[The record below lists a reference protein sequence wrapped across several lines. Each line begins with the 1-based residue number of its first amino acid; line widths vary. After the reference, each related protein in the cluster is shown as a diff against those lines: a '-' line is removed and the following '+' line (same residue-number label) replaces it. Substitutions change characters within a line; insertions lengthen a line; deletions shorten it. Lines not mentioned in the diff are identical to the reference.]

1 MSKRK
6 KKNKKLIL
14 QRIRYRAW
22 LRKILKQKSKTFHP
36 IKFNKTVGTPRI
48 FRRTIN
54 ETQKLLTMNSVNN
67 KDKYIKNYL
76 PVNLKYIVTKKDSP
90 FNIESIKKEH
100 LVSKGTILIPIIFSI
115 IDNPEQSILVFRQML
130 SALLI
135 ENISNIT
142 FDYKDCK
149 EIELGTQAL
158 FDIILKDYI
167 QFCNRCKKISRN
179 RNNVFPSFGATNI
192 KDKDIQ
198 KFLWSVGSPAN
209 LGIGEIRDS
218 SVKKFKLRTYDNTKS
233 VDEKIR
239 MERKD
244 LDTTE
249 IADYVI
255 ESLATMGK
263 QLTAKKRDDLC
274 TIIGEI
280 LINAEEHSTTNH
292 RFSIGY
298 FNENRQNGTLNG
310 LFRLVIL
317 NFGDT
322 IYEKFK
328 SEDCPN
334 KNFVSR
340 MKSLSDKYTKKF
352 FFIKGE
358 FEEECLWTLYALQEG
373 VTSVSRDSYRRGNGS
388 IRFIES
394 FFNIKGNIQ
403 SDNISRMNILSGKTR
418 ILFDG
423 SYCIK
428 ESTSSNGETHRTM
441 TFNNSGSIE
450 DKPDARCV
458 MCTNYY
464 FPGTIISAEL
474 LLNEDDVK
482 HI

>member
-1 MSKRK
+1 MGNRKEDK
-6 KKNKKLIL
+6 KKLL
-14 QRIRYRAW
+14 QKIRYRAW
-22 LRKILKQKSKTFHP
+22 LRKVRKQKSKKISP
-36 IKFNKTVGTPRI
+36 KPNKKVITPRKFKRPYNKSKLPFI
-48 FRRTIN
+48 PNLAR
-54 ETQKLLTMNSVNN
+54 QKYEYL
-67 KDKYIKNYL
+67 KKYL
-76 PVNLKYIVTKKDSP
+76 PVNLKYIVTKEDCP
-90 FNIESIKKEH
+90 FNIESIRKEH
-100 LVSKGTILIPIIFSI
+100 YKYADCIKIPEKFSI
-115 IDNPEQSILVFRQML
+115 IDNPEQSIIVFRKML

-135 ENISNIT
+135 EKNENVT
-142 FDYKDCK
+142 FDYVECKD
-149 EIELGTQAL
+149 IELGTQAL
-158 FDIILKDYI
+158 FDIILKDYTT
-167 QFCNRCKKISRN
+167 FCNICKKIHRN
-179 RNNVFPSFGATNI
+179 GYNIFPNFGAINI
-192 KDKDIQ
+192 NDIDIQ

-209 LGIGEIRDS
+209 LGIGEIKDS
-218 SVKKFKLRTYDNTKS
+218 SVKKFKLRVYDNAKEI
-233 VDEKIR
+233 DENTR
-239 MERKD
+239 MEKKD

-255 ESLATMGK
+255 DSLATMGK

-298 FNENRQNGTLNG
+298 FKENRQNGTHNG

-334 KNFVSR
+334 KDFVNR

-373 VTSVSRDSYRRGNGS
+373 VTSVSKDCYRRGNGS

-394 FFNIKGNIQ
+394 FFNIKGNRF
-403 SDNISRMNILSGKTR
+403 SDNISRMNIISGKTR

-423 SYCIK
+423 KYGINERK
-428 ESTSSNGETHRTM
+428 SSNGETHKTM
-441 TFNNSGSIE
+441 TFNNTGNIE
-450 DKPDARCV
+450 DKPDSKCV
-458 MCTNYY
+458 ICSKYY
-464 FPGTIISAEL
+464 FPGTIISTEL

-482 HI
+482 QI